1 MKFFVA
7 IFTFLFVLSPNLD
20 LIRKN
25 YVQASKSKQ
34 HAETFYNLVNKE
46 RETSV
51 IKAYKGAAIALK
63 AKFTSDK
70 KQRKNWFVKG
80 VTKLEN
86 AIKEDANNTEIRLI
100 RLSIQENTPKI
111 LKYKSNI
118 TEDKSFIISN
128 FDKQNKSLKE
138 YIRLYVKQS
147 KVFNETEKAQI
158 LN

>member
-1 MKFFVA
+1 M
-7 IFTFLFVLSPNLD
+7 FLFVLSPNLD

-118 TEDKSFIISN
+118 TEDKSFIINN

>member
-1 MKFFVA
+1 MKFLGA
-7 IFTFLFVLSPNLD
+7 IVTFLFIFNSNLD

-25 YVQASKSKQ
+25 YVDASKSKQ
-34 HAETFYNLVNKE
+34 NAEAFYNLVNKE
-46 RETSV
+46 KETSV
-51 IKAYKGAAIALK
+51 IIAYKGAAIALK

-70 KQRKNWFVKG
+70 KKRKEWFVEG

-86 AIKEDANNTEIRLI
+86 AIKDDSNNAEIRLI

-118 TEDKSFIISN
+118 TEDKNLIISN

-147 KVFNETEKAQI
+147 KVFTESEKAQI

>member
-1 MKFFVA
+1 MKFLAA
-7 IFTFLFVLSPNLD
+7 IVTFLFVFNSNLD

-25 YVQASKSKQ
+25 YVDASKSKQ
-34 HAETFYNLVNKE
+34 HAEAFYDLVNKE
-46 RETSV
+46 KETSV
-51 IKAYKGAAIALK
+51 IAAYKGAAIALK

-70 KQRKNWFVKG
+70 KKRKDWFVEG

-86 AIKEDANNTEIRLI
+86 AIKEDANNVEIRLI

-118 TEDKSFIISN
+118 NDDKAIIVNS

-147 KVFNETEKAQI
+147 KVFTDSEKAQI

>member
-1 MKFFVA
+1 M
-7 IFTFLFVLSPNLD
+7 FLFVFNSNLD

-25 YVQASKSKQ
+25 YVEASKSKQ
-34 HAETFYNLVNKE
+34 HADAFYNLVTKE

-51 IKAYKGAAIALK
+51 IAAYKGAAIALK

-70 KQRKNWFVKG
+70 KQRKVWFVEG

-86 AIKEDANNTEIRLI
+86 AIKDDSNNAEIRLI

-118 TEDKSFIISN
+118 TEDKNFIVNN

-147 KVFNETEKAQI
+147 KVFTDSEKAQI